1 MREQEAMDLHNAF
14 ALDKARAFIARQ
26 DFGGLKLGAAEVAPP
41 DLAFDTAKQQAVLVG
56 SDIVSFDT
64 GVEAGFREAAS
75 NCALLAQLAAD
86 KANSVD
92 IDPMAWFDSY
102 FSVLAHLGWVV
113 QERDTASY
121 QLGQDGLEVHKAILD
136 VVSAFLGPV
145 APAALELVKL
155 ALVSLQSM
163 EEGSPFITLFKRQT
177 QHAKIGRVQFTAI
190 HNDAKGGLL
199 AEAMAFGLNADAEVS
214 QILFFKLHNDH
225 TLLRRSL
232 GRLSLNRMAIEALAP
247 QIKAKVLPFMAS
259 YVDTLDIGAPPQ
271 K

>member
-1 MREQEAMDLHNAF
+1 MDLHESF
-14 ALDKARAFIARQ
+14 ALDVARAFVARL
-26 DFGGLKLGAAEVAPP
+26 DFGEFALPADDVAPP
-41 DLAFDTAKQQAVLVG
+41 DLVFDAAKQQSVLVG
-56 SDIVSFDT
+56 SDVVSFDT
-64 GVEAGFREAAS
+64 GVEADFREAAS

-86 KANSVD
+86 KATSAD
-92 IDPMAWFDSY
+92 ADPMAWFDSY

-121 QLGQDGLEVHKAILD
+121 QLGQDGLEVHQAILD

-155 ALVSLQSM
+155 ALVSLQTM
-163 EEGSPFITLFKRQT
+163 DAASPFITLFKRQT

-190 HNDAKGGLL
+190 HDAGNGGLL
-199 AEAMAFGLNADAEVS
+199 AEAMAFGLNADAQVT

-232 GRLSLNRMAIEALAP
+232 GRLSLNRMAIQALAP

-259 YVDTLDIGAPPQ
+259 YVDALDIGTPPTPTPTT
-271 K
+271 

>member
-1 MREQEAMDLHNAF
+1 MELQNLFE
-14 ALDKARAFIARQ
+14 LDRARAFVARL
-26 DFGGLKLGAAEVAPP
+26 DFGAEELAATEVAPP
-41 DLAFDTAKQQAVLVG
+41 DLVFDEAQKQAVLVG
-56 SDIVSFDT
+56 SDVVSFDT
-64 GVEAGFREAAS
+64 GVDAGFREAAS

-86 KANSVD
+86 NATGGGV
-92 IDPMAWFDSY
+92 DPMAWFDSY

-121 QLGQDGLEVHKAILD
+121 QLGHDGLEVHKAIID
-136 VVSAFLGPV
+136 VVTAFLGPV

-155 ALVSLQSM
+155 ALNSLQSM
-163 EEGSPFITLFKRQT
+163 DADSPFINLFKRQT
-177 QHAKIGRVQFTAI
+177 QHGKVGRVQFTTV
-190 HNDAKGGLL
+190 HDDGNSGLM
-199 AEAMAFGLNADAEVS
+199 AEAMAFGLNADAEVT

-259 YVDTLDIGAPPQ
+259 YIDALDIGAPA
-271 K
+271 